1 MEEHMKKEEN
11 IKTNKKAPIEKKN
24 INNKEIII
32 TVIVLVGAIVLGIT
46 LGKEL
51 FDAFRARMGI

>member
-1 MEEHMKKEEN
+1 MKKEEN
-11 IKTNKKAPIEKKN
+11 IKTNKKASIEKKN

-32 TVIVLVGAIVLGIT
+32 TVIVLVGTLVLGIT

-51 FDAFRARMGI
+51 FDAFQARMEI